1 MACTHCVSK
10 GEEHNPLCAVGRT
23 ERAYARGR
31 TDERAAVVAW
41 LMRDRAPRS
50 VAEDIAAA
58 IERGEHVDA
67 MKEGT

>member
-1 MACTHCVSK
+1 MRDALIAIETAAEVLALRAKVTEAYS
-10 GEEHNPLCAVGRT
+10 LGR
-23 ERAYARGR
+23 A
-31 TDERAAVVAW
+31 DERAAVVAW